1 MPSAGPTAIASALTM
16 PYNPMPAPI
25 WRIGSSSDTQVA
37 RHTEPQANP
46 RPLTTRAAISIPV
59 EFARQY
65 MMPAMMYRLVPT
77 ATSRRLLTR
86 SDRLPAIGLQ
96 NRETKLIT
104 PAMMPIIV
112 PAAPMDSP

>member
-1 MPSAGPTAIASALTM
+1 
-16 PYNPMPAPI
+16 
-25 WRIGSSSDTQVA
+25 
-37 RHTEPQANP
+37 
-46 RPLTTRAAISIPV
+46 
-59 EFARQY
+59 